1 MTPIFQTEQE
11 KFWAGE
17 FGNEYALRN
26 MGTQF
31 LANQIAYFSKILRD
45 IQPIKSV
52 IEFGANIGVNL
63 QAIKMIFPEIE
74 LSAVEINKSAVET
87 MEKLP
92 NFKIKAYHSSLL
104 DFTPDYQR
112 DLAFVKGVLIHINPE
127 KLPILYKLLHD
138 SSKKYICIGE
148 YYNPSPV
155 KINYRGHEDR
165 LFKRDFCGEFMD
177 MYPDVKLLDYGFA
190 YHRDNNFP
198 QDDITWFLL
207 TK

>member
-1 MTPIFQTEQE
+1 MTTNFQTDQE

-17 FGNEYALRN
+17 FGNDYASRN
-26 MGTQF
+26 MGAQF
-31 LANQIAYFSKILRD
+31 LANQIAYFSSIFKK

-63 QAIKMIFPEIE
+63 QAIKALVPQIE
-74 LSAVEINKSAVET
+74 LSAVEINESAVAI
-87 MEKLP
+87 MKKLP
-92 NFKIKAYHSSLL
+92 NLSIKTYHSSLL
-104 DFTPDYQR
+104 DFKPDYQR
-112 DLAFVKGVLIHINPE
+112 DLVVIKGVLIHINPD
-127 KLPILYKLLHD
+127 KLQMMYKLLYD
-138 SSKKYICIGE
+138 TSNKYICIGE

-177 MYPDVKLLDYGFA
+177 QFPDVKLLDYGFA

-207 TK
+207 AK